1 MFLLAA
7 VLLQSCGNKT
17 GHAVG
22 DSEALVAD
30 TLAAEPLTNESL
42 SEVNVDKHS
51 EAYIRQRVDAMY
63 ETVGRPTYDSDGNRV
78 EYIENPFNRDSAY
91 CSKRYY
97 TLMQQALQVC
107 EETGDILY
115 DYDHWVCG
123 QDFSDDWSC
132 EVKSVYE
139 VTDST
144 EETLASLT
152 MRGRTSSGK
161 APLILRT
168 RDSFGEIFFSA
179 NWSRAKTQRI
189 WMASA
194 SSISTYFVVP
204 CLVSNLIA

>member
-22 DSEALVAD
+22 YSEALAAD
-30 TLAAEPLTNESL
+30 TLAAEPLTKESL

-91 CSKRYY
+91 CSQRYY
-97 TLMQQALQVC
+97 TLMQQASQVC

-123 QDFSDDWSC
+123 QDFSDDWNC

-144 EETLASLT
+144 ALVDLLIHNFCDHETTIALRFERNDWYIDDFSPSKDGNDDQQYL
-152 MRGRTSSGK
+152 RDIIRTS
-161 APLILRT
+161 
-168 RDSFGEIFFSA
+168 D
-179 NWSRAKTQRI
+179 
-189 WMASA
+189 
-194 SSISTYFVVP
+194 
-204 CLVSNLIA
+204 CSNTGQ

>member
-1 MFLLAA
+1 MKKFMMFLLAA

-22 DSEALVAD
+22 DSEALAAD

-51 EAYIRQRVDAMY
+51 EAYIRQRIDAMY

-91 CSKRYY
+91 CSQRYY

-107 EETGDILY
+107 EEAGDILY

-144 EETLASLT
+144 ALVDLLIHNFGDHETTIALRFERNDWYIDDFSPSKDGNDDQQYL
-152 MRGRTSSGK
+152 RDIIRTSE
-161 APLILRT
+161 R
-168 RDSFGEIFFSA
+168 
-179 NWSRAKTQRI
+179 
-189 WMASA
+189 
-194 SSISTYFVVP
+194 
-204 CLVSNLIA
+204 SNMGQ